1 MKKLL
6 VFIIAALLILSLPC
20 AGVFAAYTAELSVS
34 STEAKTG
41 ETAEVLVSIQN
52 NPGLCALGFEITYDA
67 SALKVKSADFS
78 TMFASASR
86 RVNVGEGKIIFNAAN
101 ADNVDGNGTVAT
113 IVFEVVASNFKGA
126 EINIRPLGDK
136 GFVLHSEADRSLT
149 DVELKLNAG
158 SVMPSGGAA
167 TDTPVTDAPVTDAP
181 VTDTPVT
188 DAPVTDA
195 PVTDAPACTHGET
208 VKETVKSATCD
219 EKGVVSVKCSAC
231 GALLGEEEL
240 AALEHQWGEWVTKK
254 EPTEKEEGK
263 AEQSCALCGK
273 TNEKTLDKLPAA
285 TTADTTEAD
294 TATVEPK
301 PADKSNTVTVILLIV
316 AVAVA
321 GGLGFFT
328 AVRMKKEK
336 QARDRDFM

>member
-6 VFIIAALLILSLPC
+6 TFIIAALLILSLPC
-20 AGVFAAYTAELSVS
+20 TGVFAAYTAELSAS

-52 NPGLCALGFEITYDA
+52 NPGLCALGFEVVYDA

-86 RVNVGEGKIIFNAAN
+86 RVNVSEGKIIFNAAN

-167 TDTPVTDAPVTDAP
+167 TDTPVTDTPVTDAP
-181 VTDTPVT
+181 VTDT
-188 DAPVTDA
+188 
-195 PVTDAPACTHGET
+195 PACTHGET
-208 VKETVKSATCD
+208 VKETVKPATCD
-219 EKGVVSVKCSAC
+219 EKGVVSVKCSVC
-231 GALLGEEEL
+231 GASLGEEEL

>member
-20 AGVFAAYTAELSVS
+20 TGVFAAYTAELSAS
-34 STEAKTG
+34 SAEAKTG

-52 NPGLCALGFEITYDA
+52 NPGLCALGFEIVYDA
-67 SALKVKSADFS
+67 SALKVKSAEFS
-78 TMFASASR
+78 PLFAAASR
-86 RVNVGEGKIIFNAAN
+86 RVNVSEGKIFFNAAN
-101 ADNVDGNGTVAT
+101 ADNIDGNGTVAT
-113 IVFEVVASNFKGA
+113 IVFEVVAVDFKGA
-126 EINIRPLGDK
+126 EIGIRPLGDK

-158 SVMPSGGAA
+158 SVTPTGGAA
-167 TDTPVTDAPVTDAP
+167 
-181 VTDTPVT
+181 T

-208 VKETVKSATCD
+208 VKETVKPAACG
-219 EKGVVSVKCSAC
+219 EKGLVSVKCSAC
-231 GALLGEEEL
+231 GASLGEEEL

-273 TNEKTLDKLPAA
+273 TNEKTIDKLPAA
-285 TTADTTEAD
+285 TTAANTAEAD
-294 TATVEPK
+294 TAEADTTTVEPK
-301 PADKSNTVTVILLIV
+301 PADKSSTVTVILLIL

-328 AVRMKKEK
+328 AVKMKKEK

>member
-20 AGVFAAYTAELSVS
+20 TGVFAAYTAELSAS
-34 STEAKTG
+34 RAEAKTG

-52 NPGLCALGFEITYDA
+52 NPGLCALGFEVVYDA

-78 TMFASASR
+78 TMFASASS
-86 RVNVGEGKIIFNAAN
+86 RVNVSEGKIIFNAAN

-181 VTDTPVT
+181 VTD
-188 DAPVTDA
+188 APVTDA

-219 EKGVVSVKCSAC
+219 EKGVVSVKCSIC

>member
-6 VFIIAALLILSLPC
+6 TFIIAALLILSLPC
-20 AGVFAAYTAELSVS
+20 TGVFAAYTAELSAS

-52 NPGLCALGFEITYDA
+52 NPGLCALGFEVVYDA

-86 RVNVGEGKIIFNAAN
+86 RVNVSEGKIIFNAAN

-181 VTDTPVT
+181 
-188 DAPVTDA
+188 
-195 PVTDAPACTHGET
+195 ACTHGET
-208 VKETVKSATCD
+208 VKETVKPATCD
-219 EKGVVSVKCSAC
+219 EKGVVSVKCSVC
-231 GALLGEEEL
+231 GASLGEEEL